1 MYRKDGMVKL
11 SDIARE
17 LGLSLTTVSRAL
29 NNYSDVSPK
38 TKKLVIET
46 AKRLGYIPNLSAR
59 GLALRKN
66 HLVSLFYYD
75 YVNSGPYQPFTFEVV
90 AGIRKF
96 FSNTKYDLIM
106 IPETRRGRKSQSLK
120 SICYS
125 RGVDGLIILGI
136 LTDDPYIEE
145 LKADFIPT
153 VFLDYPLLSKKVSYV
168 ESDNIKGCMLAID
181 YLVSQGHRRIAFING
196 HELAA
201 VSSVRLKGYMEGLK
215 KHNIEFDPEI
225 TEIGDY
231 TERSGYFAAR
241 NLFLKEKNITAIFA
255 ASDLMA
261 IGAIRGLNDIG
272 LKVPDDVAV
281 VGYDD
286 ILLAEYFQPRL
297 TTIRQHKFE
306 LGFQAAA
313 ELHSIMENPNHEP
326 KARTIKVE
334 LIIRDSA

>member
-1 MYRKDGMVKL
+1 MIKL
-11 SDIARE
+11 SDIAKE
-17 LGLSLTTVSRAL
+17 LNLSLTTVSRAL

-38 TKKLVIET
+38 TRKLVIET

-75 YVNSGPYQPFTFEVV
+75 YVNAGPYQPFTFEVI

-96 FSNTKYDLIM
+96 FSNTSYDLIM
-106 IPETRRGRKSQSLK
+106 IPETRRGRKPESLK
-120 SICYS
+120 NICYS
-125 RGVDGLIILGI
+125 RGIDGLIILGI
-136 LTDDPYIEE
+136 LTDDPYLEE
-145 LKADFIPT
+145 LRTNFIPA
-153 VFLDYPLLSKKVSYV
+153 VFLDYPMLGKKTSYV
-168 ESDNIKGCMLAID
+168 ESDNIRGCKLAID
-181 YLVSQGHRRIAFING
+181 YLVSQGHTRIAFING
-196 HELAA
+196 HDLAA
-201 VSSVRLKGYMEGLK
+201 VSPVRLKGYKEGLE
-215 KHNIEFDPEI
+215 KHNIEYDPEI
-225 TEIGDY
+225 VEIGDY
-231 TERSGYFAAR
+231 TERSGYIAAR
-241 NLFLKEKNITAIFA
+241 NLLLKKKGITAIFA

-261 IGAIRGLNDIG
+261 IGAIRGLSDIG

-281 VGYDD
+281 VGFDD

-313 ELHSIMENPNHEP
+313 ELHCIME
-326 KARTIKVE
+326 KAEYTPRVRRIKVE